1 MQTCE
6 QDTWGHYGIK
16 VHTCHGT
23 RVKARGQLCPVRR
36 FQDGG
41 PAASPAVHPQPLSSR
56 LRCSFLSY
64 ALVSLHLVCKLWTR
78 ILFKERSACIK
89 REALGGLRPGSLSCC
104 YLASGKEPTWIYCDF
119 WVPGLIRQGNKNQNA
134 QKTQVQMLCVCV
146 LSHWQSSPTL
156 GAGRMGQW
164 SGVQTALHRTWAEFN
179 PQIPV
184 SEPSLVPTQLQLSSR
199 GSDGSNLRGSLG
211 SHEHSCS
218 IPLHNAHD

>member
-41 PAASPAVHPQPLSSR
+41 PAASPAVHSQPLSSR

-78 ILFKERSACIK
+78 ILFKERSVCIK
-89 REALGGLRPGSLSCC
+89 REALGGLRPGSLFCC

-119 WVPGLIRQGNKNQNA
+119 
-134 QKTQVQMLCVCV
+134 
-146 LSHWQSSPTL
+146 
-156 GAGRMGQW
+156 
-164 SGVQTALHRTWAEFN
+164 
-179 PQIPV
+179 
-184 SEPSLVPTQLQLSSR
+184 
-199 GSDGSNLRGSLG
+199 
-211 SHEHSCS
+211 
-218 IPLHNAHD
+218 